1 MRAPGIERRSEM
13 KRNVGNA
20 ERVARVTIG
29 VILLALVVVGPQTWW
44 GLIGLVPI
52 VTALWGW
59 CPLWSALGVS
69 THRPGVR

>member
-1 MRAPGIERRSEM
+1 M

-20 ERVARVTIG
+20 ERVVRVVIG
-29 VILLALVVVGPQTWW
+29 AVLLALVVVGPQTWW

-59 CPLWSALGVS
+59 CPLWSALGFS
-69 THRPGVR
+69 TYRPGVH